1 MAGATSCG
9 CACSTVAGV
18 VFRTSKSSG
27 RLPAPTAVAS
37 PTTAGTPSPSRSARP
52 RLVPAATATA
62 TAAGAYTFAW
72 TSTVGR
78 WPRDASTTSACR
90 GRRRH
95 LTSTVCPTCGS
106 VGDRP
111 PSRCSRQ
118 ATVHSFHWAHSM
130 GHSGSLC
137 HALSLSSSWTSMRR
151 RRATVPV
158 ATPVSGREAAL
169 SREWAQHFSNASCLY
184 QQQRSDKLHTCHVD
198 THMYIYIYT
207 CIQRL
212 LHEIYFT

>member
-137 HALSLSSSWTSMRR
+137 HALSLSSSCRCCCGH
-151 RRATVPV
+151 RRA
-158 ATPVSGREAAL
+158 AARSGEC
-169 SREWAQHFSNASCLY
+169 AQHFSNASCSKIRRKAHKVLN
-184 QQQRSDKLHTCHVD
+184 
-198 THMYIYIYT
+198 
-207 CIQRL
+207 
-212 LHEIYFT
+212 